1 MCPSGATRA
10 VHREFGGV
18 EVVVDF
24 ARFEL
29 LAQVLL
35 LFAGAFGSAWA
46 LRGEGALVER
56 LTRALVPA
64 AVAVLQ
70 VAGLAQLPPFGWW
83 ALWLVSGSMILTA
96 GFLVSRKDR
105 QP

>member
-1 MCPSGATRA
+1 M
-10 VHREFGGV
+10 
-18 EVVVDF
+18 DF
-24 ARFEL
+24 VQFDRV
-29 LAQVLL
+29 AQVVL
-35 LFAGAFGSAWA
+35 LFAGAFTAAWV

-56 LTRALVPA
+56 RARALVPA

-83 ALWLVSGSMILTA
+83 ALWLVSGSMIVTA
-96 GFLVSRKDR
+96 GFLVSRKGR